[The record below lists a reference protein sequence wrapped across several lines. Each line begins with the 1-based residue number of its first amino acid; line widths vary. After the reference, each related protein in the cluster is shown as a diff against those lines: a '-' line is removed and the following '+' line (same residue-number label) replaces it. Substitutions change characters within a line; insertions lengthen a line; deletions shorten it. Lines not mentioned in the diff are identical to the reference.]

1 MDVISIFIILLL
13 FIYIYIYIYC
23 LLWWEWGSGCFS
35 GDEKESANQPDTVE
49 RNPYGDIYYIDE
61 NHRATANPN
70 RIQSSETN
78 QQSLR
83 VNLVPGI
90 ILTPTQNIIRYTA
103 EEINGGHI
111 ANPPSYFKLECD
123 QLPSYASLYPSN

>member
-1 MDVISIFIILLL
+1 MKGQSAMDILIVISIFIMILVSWC
-13 FIYIYIYIYC
+13 F
-23 LLWWEWGSGCFS
+23 CFS
-35 GDEKESANQPDTVE
+35 GDEKESANQPETVE

-83 VNLVPGI
+83 VNLPPEI

-111 ANPPSYFKLECD
+111 ANPPSYFELECD
-123 QLPSYASLYPSN
+123 QLPSYASLYPPK